1 MKTPLANPVAL
12 EIEKL
17 VYGGDGLA
25 RLPAPEPAAVSAADD
40 AGDPATD
47 PSPTKAP
54 RRKAVFVPF
63 TLPGERVRAV
73 LESNA
78 KGFARA
84 RVLHLEQPSPHR
96 VAPGCEYFER
106 CGGCHLQH
114 ADAAYQ
120 LEIKEAVL
128 RETLLRTGG
137 VNWDREIV
145 HHASPPWGYR
155 NRSRLRLLSGGPG
168 QPAKL
173 GYFAHASHQLVE
185 ISHCPISSPRINQA
199 IALLR
204 GLADVPPTCREV
216 EIFTDAADDQLLLEF
231 GFERV
236 QEAEAR
242 FAVAA
247 ARAVPGCVS
256 VAVVSP
262 SEREVV
268 WGDGFLEYAV
278 AGERWR
284 VSHGSFFQA
293 NRHLIAELIEV
304 VTAGQTGTAAVDLY
318 SGVGLFTLPLATP
331 FAELDAV
338 EGNPEA
344 AADLSSNAVA
354 HAGVRVHNMSAL
366 SYMQQ
371 RTGGINLLVC
381 DPPRNGLG
389 APLVEAIR
397 AARPDRIHLVAC
409 DPATLG
415 RDLKLLLPGLYTVE
429 EVHLF
434 DLFPQTYHLETV
446 VKLRRE

>member
-1 MKTPLANPVAL
+1 MNTPLSNPVAL

-25 RLPAPEPAAVSAADD
+25 RLPAPPAPT
-40 AGDPATD
+40 AGATD
-47 PSPTKAP
+47 SDALEPMPAEEP
-54 RRKAVFVPF
+54 RRKTVFVPF

-78 KGFARA
+78 KSFARA
-84 RVLHLEQPSPHR
+84 RVLHVEQPSPHR
-96 VAPGCEYFER
+96 IAPGCEYFER
-106 CGGCHLQH
+106 CGGCQLQQ
-114 ADAAYQ
+114 ADVAYQ

-137 VNWDREIV
+137 VSWDGPVVR
-145 HHASPPWGYR
+145 HASPPWGYR

-168 QPAKL
+168 RPPRL

-185 ISHCPISSPRINQA
+185 ITHCPISSPRINQA
-199 IALLR
+199 IAVLLS
-204 GLADVPPTCREV
+204 LTDLPPTCREV
-216 EIFTDAADDQLLLEF
+216 EIFTDADDAALLLEF

-236 QEAEAR
+236 HDAEAR

-262 SEREVV
+262 NEREVV
-268 WGDGFLEYAV
+268 WGDGGLDYV
-278 AGERWR
+278 AAGQRWR

-293 NRHLIAELIEV
+293 NRHLTDELVGV
-304 VTAGQTGTAAVDLY
+304 VTAGQTGATAIDLY
-318 SGVGLFTLPLATP
+318 SGVGLFTLPLATQ
-331 FAELDAV
+331 FAGVAAV

-344 AADLSSNAVA
+344 AADLSHNAVA

-366 SYMQQ
+366 SYMAQVS
-371 RTGGINLLVC
+371 GAIDLLVC

-397 AARPDRIHLVAC
+397 NANPLRIHLVAC

-446 VKLRRE
+446 VKLRRD